1 MQSNISKVTATS
13 SLHYGA
19 TIYYSQQ
26 NVKVREEFVKKFGKQ
41 WTSIKFNE
49 MRHIARGKV
58 NSF

>member
-13 SLHYGA
+13 SLQYGE

-49 MRHIARGKV
+49 MRHIARGK
-58 NSF
+58 